1 LIPQITNVELEL
13 IKVQLILKLLG
24 GQENILTL
32 IISTRS
38 IQIKLTKLKLNG
50 MVTLLKLNLLNQDNQ
65 FKLFTLSTQLM
76 DTVPELLIM
85 VFNSI
90 SMQDL
95 SIL

>member
-24 GQENILTL
+24 GQENIPTL

-76 DTVPELLIM
+76 DTVLELLIM

>member
-1 LIPQITNVELEL
+1 LIPQITNVGLEL

-24 GQENILTL
+24 GQENIPTL

-76 DTVPELLIM
+76 DTVLELLIM